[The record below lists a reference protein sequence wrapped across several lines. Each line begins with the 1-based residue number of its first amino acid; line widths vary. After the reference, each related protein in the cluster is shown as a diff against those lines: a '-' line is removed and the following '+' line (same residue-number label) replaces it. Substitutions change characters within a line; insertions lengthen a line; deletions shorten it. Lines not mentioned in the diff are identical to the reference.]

1 MSANEPHRDGA
12 GGIESTY
19 AWVRLGASLALS
31 TIGGVGVWSV
41 VVALPAVQAEF
52 GVARAGASFPYTL
65 TLLGFAIGGVVM
77 GRLADKY
84 GAMTPVVLGAVM
96 IALGYAAAGSATT
109 IWQYALAQGVL
120 IGTGSAATFAPLVAD
135 TSLWFDRRRGA
146 AIGII
151 ASGNYIAGA
160 IWSPFVQHFIANHGW
175 RHTSYGIGVIC
186 LVTML
191 PLTLFLRRRAP
202 RHDRIGSSPRR
213 PVVSLERLGI
223 SPRAL
228 QMLLMTAGLA
238 CCVAMSMPQV
248 HMVAYCSDLGYGAA
262 RGAQML
268 SLMLT
273 CGVVSRLSFGVISDR
288 IGGVMTVLI
297 GAALQ
302 LVSLLLFLPFDGL
315 ASLYLISALFGPVP
329 GRHRSRLRGHRQ
341 RILPAGGCGD
351 ARRRGLHDDAHRHG
365 AGRLDDGRDLRRDRL
380 LSRRVRQRRAVEPG
394 DAVDRRMALVAYA
407 TGVAA
412 TGGGIRCVARD
423 EPNGETRVADTA
435 TRATQL
441 ADRRFPLELT
451 DPEAHPHLAV
461 HRGCARQVRLALR
474 RLVETAVEPPESRM
488 AMRGER
494 PHAELGGQRER
505 VEIATRRLGAVGA
518 DATRA
523 LGKQQLRIRLV
534 AALLLVGGELQ
545 RVVREARRRFGFAGK
560 QMDFTALDENQ
571 RQPAH
576 SSHRRGAFHR

>member
-315 ASLYLISALFGPVP
+315 ASLYLISALFGLFQGGIVP
-329 GRHRSRLRGHRQ
+329 AYAVIVSEYFR
-341 RILPAGGCGD
+341 PAD
-351 ARRRGLHDDAHRHG
+351 AGTRVG
-365 AGRLDDGRDLRRDRL
+365 AVFMMTLIG
-380 LSRRVRQRRAVEPG
+380 
-394 DAVDRRMALVAYA
+394 MALGGWMTGAIFDA
-407 TGVAA
+407 TGSYRAA
-412 TGGGIRCVARD
+412 FVNGVLWNLVTLSIGGWLLWR
-423 EPNGETRVADTA
+423 
-435 TRATQL
+435 TQ
-441 ADRRFPLELT
+441 
-451 DPEAHPHLAV
+451 
-461 HRGCARQVRLALR
+461 LALR
-474 RLVETAVEPPESRM
+474 RPAAV
-488 AMRGER
+488 
-494 PHAELGGQRER
+494 
-505 VEIATRRLGAVGA
+505 
-518 DATRA
+518 
-523 LGKQQLRIRLV
+523 
-534 AALLLVGGELQ
+534 
-545 RVVREARRRFGFAGK
+545 
-560 QMDFTALDENQ
+560 
-571 RQPAH
+571 
-576 SSHRRGAFHR
+576 